1 MFSIYPDI
9 PLAAQGDGNTE
20 NRVKEKKKKRKSEE
34 WHVNRK
40 AVAMLQTAW
49 LFCCT
54 KGLFLIEC
62 DLISNTEF
70 PSSPLSAA
78 VTHSIAKIS

>member
-1 MFSIYPDI
+1 MVRISADI

-20 NRVKEKKKKRKSEE
+20 NRVKEKRKSEE

-70 PSSPLSAA
+70 PSSPFSAA
-78 VTHSIAKIS
+78 VTHSLAKIS